1 MKKKISVFLVLS
13 LVVASFAFAKGTVN
27 VTKEAEEVKNYI
39 TVTGEGVAKAS
50 PDCVTFSVSI
60 DEVADSTSE
69 ALSNANAKVRE
80 VYAALEKNG
89 IPTRDAETSSISI
102 APRYEWK
109 DSNRVLKG
117 QGVNQSITVRIDNYS
132 KSDDNKLGTVIDDL
146 GKISGIQI
154 GSIQF
159 AIKDKGDLYR
169 EARRLAV
176 RNAMDKVDDF
186 ALEAGLKVKQI
197 TSITEGTG
205 AAGIYNNARYFVAE
219 SKAMA
224 NDESF
229 VGTSIVSG
237 DVEVTVY
244 VTLSAEV

>member
-1 MKKKISVFLVLS
+1 MKKKLLTFLAIS
-13 LVVASFAFAKGTVN
+13 LVATSLVFAKGTFN
-27 VTKEAEEVKNYI
+27 ITEETGMSKNYI
-39 TVTGEGVAKAS
+39 TVTGQGVAKAL

-80 VYAALEKNG
+80 VYTALEKNG

-109 DSNRVLKG
+109 DSNKVLKG

-132 KSDDNKLGTVIDDL
+132 KNDDNKLGAVIDDL
-146 GKISGIQI
+146 GKITGIQI

-159 AIKDKGDLYR
+159 AIKDKSELYR

-176 RNAMDKVDDF
+176 RNAMDKVNDF
-186 ALEAGLKVKQI
+186 AGEAGLTVKQI
-197 TSITEGTG
+197 NTISEGTN
-205 AAGIYNNARYFVAE
+205 AAAVYNNARFYAVE

-224 NDESF
+224 NDESY